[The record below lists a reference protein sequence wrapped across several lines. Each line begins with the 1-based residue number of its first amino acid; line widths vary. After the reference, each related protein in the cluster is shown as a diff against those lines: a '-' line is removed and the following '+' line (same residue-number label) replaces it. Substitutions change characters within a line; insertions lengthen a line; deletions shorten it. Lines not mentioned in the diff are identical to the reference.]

1 DRALARKHK
10 FPLIINVS
18 GTYRLKESLVN
29 NGTDETFRVIT
40 GGVTID
46 LNGLSLTG
54 SGVENAISI
63 TEGLV
68 TVENG
73 TISNFRAGVDAP
85 TATLTARGLRIILS
99 STAIG
104 TGVRCGAGSIVSG
117 NTLIGSG
124 SNATGVDC
132 FQSII

>member
-1 DRALARKHK
+1 MGNQKNRAKGFGLAWLCLLLVTGAAGSARAGFIPNKDGGIVLIDRALARKHK

-29 NGTDETFRVIT
+29 NGTDETLRVIT

-68 TVENG
+68 
-73 TISNFRAGVDAP
+73 
-85 TATLTARGLRIILS
+85 
-99 STAIG
+99 
-104 TGVRCGAGSIVSG
+104 
-117 NTLIGSG
+117 
-124 SNATGVDC
+124 
-132 FQSII
+132 